1 MAKSK
6 KAQDRNPHKIENVHP
21 QGPEEEGGTFKET
34 ANEPHP
40 SATDPI
46 HPPVGD
52 ETDPQRAANGTKS
65 ADHSSDSKE
74 RTSPD
79 SIERQ
84 DGDHDE
90 GHGEEY
96 YYNGSA
102 HQDDQPGEE
111 SAKKS
116 ADAPKDSSPS
126 PKNGSTRGGGGNNGD
141 DDGDGEIEDG
151 NPEKKMPFLDH
162 LEELRWTLM
171 RSLIAVVI
179 GSIIC
184 FIFNE
189 KIIQALRWVAPP
201 DMNLVILAPTEGF
214 MISVKVALF
223 AGLVLALP
231 FVAYEFWRFIVP
243 GLLSKEKKLVPPIVF
258 FTVLCF
264 ILGAAFSYFLILRYA
279 LKFLLNFQEQTENMI
294 AIGKYLGFV
303 VTLILVFGI
312 VFELPVMSFF
322 LSRIGLLT
330 PDFLRTKRRYGIVII
345 FIVAALLTP
354 PDVMTQLML
363 AVPLIV
369 LYEISIWVSAMAVKK
384 KEQKEA
390 EDLAG

>member
-1 MAKSK
+1 
-6 KAQDRNPHKIENVHP
+6 
-21 QGPEEEGGTFKET
+21 
-34 ANEPHP
+34 
-40 SATDPI
+40 
-46 HPPVGD
+46 
-52 ETDPQRAANGTKS
+52 
-65 ADHSSDSKE
+65 
-74 RTSPD
+74 
-79 SIERQ
+79 
-84 DGDHDE
+84 
-90 GHGEEY
+90 
-96 YYNGSA
+96 
-102 HQDDQPGEE
+102 
-111 SAKKS
+111 
-116 ADAPKDSSPS
+116 
-126 PKNGSTRGGGGNNGD
+126 
-141 DDGDGEIEDG
+141 
-151 NPEKKMPFLDH
+151 MPFLDH